1 MRATNRT
8 HTILEIKNFK
18 SPTSITNAIRLKAT
32 SSIEMNLA
40 WEQNDV

>member
-1 MRATNRT
+1 MGALQMTGQRNT
-8 HTILEIKNFK
+8 KFQK
-18 SPTSITNAIRLKAT
+18 STSITNAIRLKAT